1 MVRSIM
7 YETRKVCR
15 LLRPCYCF
23 IIGFVCFVFLVVV
36 FCVLFFFF
44 WTEMGNGKVG
54 FKNLAPR
61 NKGIFSEF
69 FLCFRNILALF
80 VSNLEFMPPWFS
92 VWGFVKWVFSVSR
105 LFSGSFWVFKRQ
117 NKENNSFLLLFL

>member
-1 MVRSIM
+1 MKQEKSAGFLGLAIVS
-7 YETRKVCR
+7 
-15 LLRPCYCF
+15 LL
-23 IIGFVCFVFLVVV
+23 VLFLL
-36 FCVLFFFF
+36 FFSLLFFAFYFFFF

-80 VSNLEFMPPWFS
+80 VSNLEFMPP
-92 VWGFVKWVFSVSR
+92 
-105 LFSGSFWVFKRQ
+105 
-117 NKENNSFLLLFL
+117 